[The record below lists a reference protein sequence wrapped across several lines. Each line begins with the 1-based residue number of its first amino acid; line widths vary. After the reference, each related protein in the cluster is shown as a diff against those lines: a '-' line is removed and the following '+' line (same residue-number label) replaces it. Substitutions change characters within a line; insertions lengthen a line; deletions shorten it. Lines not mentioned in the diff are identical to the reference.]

1 MTGETLNVRSDQG
14 DLRVIPGWSQSGPR
28 VIRVI
33 RVIMDI
39 RVIRVIGVIMVRVM
53 SPRCPQNVIERNIER
68 INGVSANLKNG
79 SDHVSWHIITIRAP
93 VGANKFDPHS
103 QS

>member
-1 MTGETLNVRSDQG
+1 MTRETLNVRSDQG

-39 RVIRVIGVIMVRVM
+39 RVIRVIKAIMVRVM

-68 INGVSANLKNG
+68 INGVSENLEKWVG
-79 SDHVSWHIITIRAP
+79 SCILAHHHY
-93 VGANKFDPHS
+93 VGGNKFDPHS